1 MAVRISVEYLGS
13 GDGSVSKSY
22 ETPGHVVTW
31 TMRPYEGCKVTA
43 CRLTYTCEYSPG
55 KIDSH
60 TYTYSVDSFN
70 AVTKKQSVG
79 VGIDGSSDVVIYVT
93 FTRVYSVGHVNVSTS
108 VGSGEGT
115 TSPVDSR
122 YSVRVDSTHSSTI
135 SARPAV
141 GYVFDHWTSSGTNV
155 TVKDPYSSSTTI
167 SVPVYDEREYYAH
180 AVAHFVTA
188 TYTVAVSASPGDGGT
203 VSGGATDVPHGS
215 SVTVSAVPDE
225 HYTFD
230 RWDGLPSGGGY
241 DPRAETLTVTVVSDL
256 SLTARF
262 IPKEYE
268 ITVSGDPP
276 DAVSN
281 TNGSGTYTYGSTV
294 TVSVIPRTGYR
305 IVRWSDD
312 GTADRYRTVL
322 VSGDADYVAVIEPI
336 PVYTLTKT
344 ASPPEAGTVDGG
356 PPGQVV
362 SVQDGY
368 SCEFVASPSSGFMF
382 SRWWDGCT
390 TPTHPSV
397 TIHSDIEVIA
407 YFVPIPPKKYTLT
420 VVSSDPARGTVT
432 GSGTYDAGT
441 EVLVTSTAAPRSRL
455 KSWSDGATDNHIVV
469 VDGDK
474 TITATFEDDTVRIGL
489 RHFPAGYNLDGH
501 VTDSTIAT
509 KIHGQVKLNGA
520 NMAAMISKTYEF
532 IRGDSVRLTITHPY
546 GDGTYYFVR
555 WEDGTT
561 DLEREI
567 VLTEDFTE
575 VHAHF
580 GCSALHYDAVPSS
593 ATINRLV
600 CKEDTGELVYCG

>member
-13 GDGSVSKSY
+13 GNGSVSKSY

-31 TMRPYEGCKVTA
+31 TMSPDEGCKVTA
-43 CRLTYTCEYSPG
+43 CHLTYTSEYAPG
-55 KIDSH
+55 KIQSI
-60 TYTYSVDSFN
+60 TYTYSVDSFDT
-70 AVTKKQSVG
+70 VTKKQSIG

-93 FTRVYSVGHVNVSTS
+93 FTQVYSVGHVNVSTS

-115 TSPVDSR
+115 TSPVDAR

-135 SARPAV
+135 SARPAA
-141 GYVFDHWTSSGTNV
+141 GYVFDHWTFSGTNV
-155 TVKDPYSSSTTI
+155 TVKDPHSSSTKI
-167 SVPVYDEREYYAH
+167 MVPVYDEREYHAY

-188 TYTVAVSASPGDGGT
+188 TYTVDVSASPDDGGT
-203 VSGGATDVPHGS
+203 VSGGATDVPYGS
-215 SVTVSAVPDE
+215 SVTVRAAPDE

-230 RWDGLPSGGGY
+230 RWNGLPSGGGY
-241 DPRAETLTVTVVSDL
+241 DPRAETLTITVVSDL
-256 SLTARF
+256 SLTALF
-262 IPKEYE
+262 IPKKYE

-276 DAVSN
+276 DAVSS
-281 TNGSGTYTYGSTV
+281 TSGSGTYTYGRTA
-294 TVSVIPRTGYR
+294 TISVIPRSGYR
-305 IVRWSDD
+305 IVRWRDD
-312 GTADRYRTVL
+312 ETADRYRTVL

-344 ASPPEAGTVDGG
+344 ASPPGAGTVNGG

-368 SCEFVASPSSGFMF
+368 SCEFIATPSSGFMF
-382 SRWWDGCT
+382 SHWWDGCT

-397 TIHSDIEVIA
+397 TIHSDLEVIA
-407 YFVPIPPKKYTLT
+407 YFVPIPPEKYTLT

-455 KSWSDGATDNHIVV
+455 RAWSDGATGDHVVIVN
-469 VDGDK
+469 GDK
-474 TITATFEDDTVRIGL
+474 TITAVFEDDTVTIGL
-489 RHFPAGYNLDGH
+489 RTFPAGPNLYGH
-501 VTDSTIAT
+501 VTDHTIET
-509 KIHGQVKLNGA
+509 RLHGRVNLNGA
-520 NMAAMISKTYEF
+520 LMATMISRTYEF

-580 GCSALHYDAVPSS
+580 GCSALHYDAVVSS
-593 ATINRLV
+593 DTINRLV